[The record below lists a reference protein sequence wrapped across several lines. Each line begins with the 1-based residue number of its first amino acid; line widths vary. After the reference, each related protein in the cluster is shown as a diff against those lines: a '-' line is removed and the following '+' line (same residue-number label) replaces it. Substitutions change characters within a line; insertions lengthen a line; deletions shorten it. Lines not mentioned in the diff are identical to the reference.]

1 MQEKAKIAYVDPFKI
16 KVPDV
21 RITSDFD
28 PDIEAMFGE
37 DIEKVGIEQ
46 PILVGKE
53 GETLWLI
60 DGLHRLQQA
69 KLKGIEKVP
78 CVIREMNI
86 ISLQMRNLMSNRLRG
101 KTKVSEEIKVLK
113 DLFETHKI
121 SIEELV
127 TKSGM
132 RRERVEQLLK
142 VSTVHPDILKG
153 LEDEKISLCAAY
165 ELSNLPDED
174 SQLRMLAIIEQYDLK
189 CSDVKDA
196 VIEAIRM
203 IGEKGGPAIPGN
215 IPLPTENPQVQC
227 QFCKEMVDI
236 QDASSPIVCK
246 YCYGAIIGSILQAKR
261 EMEEAQKI
269 ENKKI
274 EDSTGQDIKIEGG
287 G

>member
-1 MQEKAKIAYVDPFKI
+1 MQEKAKIEYIDTFQI

-28 PDIEAMFGE
+28 PDIEEMFGE

-53 GETLWLI
+53 GGTLWLI

-69 KLKGIEKVP
+69 KLQDIRKVP

-86 ISLQMRNLMSNRLRG
+86 VNLQMRNLMSNRLRG
-101 KTKVSEEIKVLK
+101 KTKVSEEIKLLK
-113 DLFETHKI
+113 DLFEKHKI

-127 TKSGM
+127 TKTGM

-153 LEDEKISLCAAY
+153 LENEKISLCAAY

-196 VIEAIRM
+196 VREAIRIIAVKEGTSM
-203 IGEKGGPAIPGN
+203 PAGV
-215 IPLPTENPQVQC
+215 PLPTEEPQVQC
-227 QFCKEMVDI
+227 HFCKEMVGVH
-236 QDASSPIVCK
+236 DASSPVVCK
-246 YCYGAIIGSILQAKR
+246 FCYGTIIASILQAKK
-261 EMEEAQKI
+261 EMQEEKEIQ
-269 ENKKI
+269 NKKI
-274 EDSTGQDIKIEGG
+274 EESGGDVFKIEQGV
-287 G
+287 